1 MFTGAVPL
9 EEFRREHTL
18 EYDEL
23 VATGELEKHL
33 VDVPS
38 QSDDPGFQDPG
49 YRADRFRV
57 DAAGPGARRLRRQRG
72 NRWVTVQ

>member
-23 VATGELEKHL
+23 VATGQLEKHL

-38 QSDDPGFQDPG
+38 KSMTLGSKILGIALLAFGLALLVLVLIGFTG
-49 YRADRFRV
+49 SLL
-57 DAAGPGARRLRRQRG
+57 AGA
-72 NRWVTVQ
+72 

>member
-9 EEFRREHTL
+9 EDFRREHTL

-23 VATGELEKHL
+23 VATGQLEKHL

-38 QSDDPGFQDPG
+38 QAMTLSSRILGIVLLAFGLTLLVLVLVGFAG
-49 YRADRFRV
+49 SV
-57 DAAGPGARRLRRQRG
+57 AAGE
-72 NRWVTVQ
+72 